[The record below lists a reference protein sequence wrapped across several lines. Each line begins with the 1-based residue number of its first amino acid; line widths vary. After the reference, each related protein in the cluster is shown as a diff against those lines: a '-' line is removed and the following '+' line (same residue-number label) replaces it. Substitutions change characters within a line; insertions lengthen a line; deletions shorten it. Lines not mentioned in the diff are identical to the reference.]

1 MGQSSTYVEQRK
13 RIEPHWLMRLFGAR
27 PVSLVLSENQLLLET
42 TEGHSVVVLPE
53 SLADQDAHR
62 SGRFF
67 SSLRFTTPAGK
78 VRIKGLVKTAAAA
91 HFVWLQR
98 QWLAQL
104 APAMANTANEIQQL
118 LNAGYPKASR
128 LSKVVFL
135 ARQAVARFQK
145 LPAKTDFADINFTPF
160 ETLLFQASWTEPDF
174 RLLRER
180 YVQQQ
185 LSRYQHYFEQVES
198 KPLTQKQREA
208 CVIDEDNNLVLA
220 GAGTGKTS
228 TMVGRAGYLQQSG
241 QARADEI
248 LMLAFANKAATEMQ
262 ERIEKRL
269 GYCGITASTFHKLG
283 KDIIAAVEGK
293 QPSLTPL
300 AEDDKLLAKQ
310 VNDWFEQHLK
320 QPHYQQ
326 LVLDYFQRYLYPVKN
341 AFDFKTEG
349 EYFDYILANDIRS
362 LKSERVKSLGEC
374 LIANYL
380 LRQGIEYQYEAA
392 YEHPTATVFHRQ
404 YQPDFYL
411 PDQGIYIEF
420 YGIDRSGNTA
430 PYINRQQYH
439 DDMAWKQQ
447 LHQQHGTKLITLF
460 HYQHTEGTLYQQL
473 DRQLAAFGV
482 KPDPLP
488 AEAVLE
494 TLREFGAISAF
505 AVLLADLLKR
515 YKANCYEAGQLDQAI
530 AAAANP
536 EQVQAALALLLP
548 VVDNYQQLL
557 AQHQHI
563 DFDDMIG
570 KAIAYVKAGR
580 FKSRWRYILVDEF
593 QDISDARARL
603 IRYLRNSVADASLF
617 CVGDDWQAIYRF
629 TGSDLQF
636 TTAFAQHFGA
646 TCTTA
651 LDLTFRFNNSISEV
665 ASRFVL
671 QNPLQVRKQL
681 HTYSSVTKAAVSLF
695 RADNRPNAAAPDRL
709 DTVLAK
715 LNSMATAGS
724 TVYLLARFG
733 FYLPDKTELNRLR
746 KQYKNL
752 ELESHSIHGSKGKEA
767 DYVVVLGLE
776 SGKQG
781 FPSQKQTHPLLDAL
795 LPTQEAFDY
804 AEERRLFYVALTRAR
819 HRVYLV
825 TDMAVTSEFVVELLK
840 ENYPLELNEF
850 ETSLSQQLF
859 HLIKCMK
866 CKTGS
871 MVARAGKTGTFYGC
885 TKYPLCNHMERG
897 CGKCSSPMQ
906 RKGRFKVCLS
916 DTCGHWVPVCSKCGA
931 EMTQRT
937 GPYGTFWG
945 CRNYRKEGDSCGHKE
960 QEISFRPEVI
970 VKH

>member
-1 MGQSSTYVEQRK
+1 MLKLTISPY
-13 RIEPHWLMRLFGAR
+13 WLLRLFGVK
-27 PVSLVLSENQLLLET
+27 PVFIEQTANGLVLKDSVGERWQLLPDTLSDEDAFQQ
-42 TEGHSVVVLPE
+42 GH
-53 SLADQDAHR
+53 
-62 SGRFF
+62 FF
-67 SSLRFTTPAGK
+67 ASLRF
-78 VRIKGLVKTAAAA
+78 KTDRGDFKLA
-91 HFVWLQR
+91 WLTAKKCWPQFLLLKPC
-98 QWLAQL
+98 WLKQL
-104 APAMANTANEIQQL
+104 EPDVLKAIATIDQHMK
-118 LNAGYPKASR
+118 AGYPR
-128 LSKVVFL
+128 QSKLTLVQKL
-135 ARQAVARFQK
+135 ARGQQQRFGKVPSPELCLDINVKAFELISQISAWSEADYQLLRKKYVSHQLGRFQ
-145 LPAKTDFADINFTPF
+145 
-160 ETLLFQASWTEPDF
+160 S
-174 RLLRER
+174 
-180 YVQQQ
+180 
-185 LSRYQHYFEQVES
+185 YFDQVES
-198 KPLTQKQREA
+198 KPLTSKQREA

-228 TMVGRAGYLQQSG
+228 TMVGRAGYLLQSG
-241 QARADEI
+241 QGTADEI
-248 LMLAFANKAATEMQ
+248 LMLAFANEAATEMQ

-269 GYCGITASTFHKLG
+269 GDCGITASTFHKLG
-283 KDIIAAVEGK
+283 KDIIAAVEGR

-310 VNDWFEQHLK
+310 VNGWFEQHLK
-320 QPHYQQ
+320 QPEYQQ

-362 LKSERVKSLGEC
+362 LKSEKVKSLGEC

-380 LRQGIEYQYEAA
+380 LRQGIEYRYEAD
-392 YEHPTATVFHRQ
+392 YEHRTATVLHRQ

-411 PDQGIYIEF
+411 PEQGIYIEF

-505 AVLLADLLKR
+505 AVLLADLVKR

-530 AAAANP
+530 AAAANT

-636 TTAFAQHFGA
+636 TTGFAQHFGA

-671 QNPLQVRKQL
+671 QNPQQVRKQL
-681 HTYSSVTKAAVSLF
+681 HTHSSVTKAAVSLF

-715 LNSMATAGS
+715 LNSIAKAGS

-733 FYLPDKTELNRLR
+733 FYLPDKTELNRLKR
-746 KQYKNL
+746 QYKNL
-752 ELESHSIHGSKGKEA
+752 ALESHSIHASKGREA

-776 SGKQG
+776 SGKHG
-781 FPSQKQTHPLLDAL
+781 FPSQKQTHPLLEAL
-795 LPTQEAFDY
+795 LPAQEAFDY

-825 TDMAVTSEFVVELLK
+825 TDMAVASEFVVELLK
-840 ENYPLELNEF
+840 ENYPLELHEF

-871 MVARAGKTGTFYGC
+871 MVARSGKTGTFFGC

-916 DTCGHWVPVCSKCGA
+916 DSCGNWVPVCPKCGA

-945 CRNYRKEGDSCGHKE
+945 CRNYRKDGDSCGHKE
-960 QEISFRPEVI
+960 QDVSFRPETAR
-970 VKH
+970 H